1 MPIFSGGPD
10 VGVPAELDAEPDAEP
25 DDGAVG
31 PEFVGDAVAPEFFD
45 DDEQAPNAVVATAM
59 SETAT
64 KRRRFDPDLV

>member
-25 DDGAVG
+25 DDGTVD
-31 PEFVGDAVAPEFFD
+31 PEFVGDAVAPEFF